1 MNIIRISRKRD
12 RHKKRVAAYCRVST
26 LLEEQE
32 DSIETQSNYYQ
43 SYIASHEDWDF
54 AGIYSD
60 EKSGL
65 DAEKRK
71 GFQQMI
77 KDALEGRVDY
87 ILVKSVSRFSR
98 NVVDCQ
104 KYLNLLH
111 GNGVDVYF
119 EKENINTADQSSSM
133 LLSIMSVFAQNESKS
148 ISENVKWSIRERV
161 KRGEYNL
168 GNNCNNRMLGYDSIG
183 GKLIPNQDAGII
195 RVIFSLFLEGRTVA
209 DIQKLLASHGV
220 VGKNGK
226 PLTAS
231 GITYILTNETY
242 VGDKLLQKRAPKNM
256 LTKQPEKG
264 MAKKGAKN
272 GVTHGTEKGRGIGI
286 AKMMEIETAKGA
298 GKERTKKRAYDS
310 NYLVDDHAGI
320 ISRAVWKATQRKLQM
335 RKAEIAEIAEIEEL
349 QKTALS
355 SLSSAVA
362 TTTTTV
368 SSLETVDTVA
378 GTGKTVAGT
387 TGGTGSSPMASYGSK
402 TPMFGKIICGD
413 CGSLMKR
420 KTYKDAKKGNNYKV
434 WVCKTPKKGKLPKQP
449 TQDIHSGQDV
459 HSVININ
466 DCGGSVVCAGN
477 YAGETGFYCSTKS
490 VRESDII
497 AEILRQVGQQSEA
510 QGSLSALET
519 AEETGQEAQIK
530 AKSDSNGKLPRAV
543 EQLLPRIK
551 RIIIRGQG
559 GSINIEWN

>member
-12 RHKKRVAAYCRVST
+12 QHKKRVAAYCRVST

-43 SYIASHEDWDF
+43 SYIASHDDWDF

-119 EKENINTADQSSSM
+119 EKENINTADPSSSM

-161 KRGEYNL
+161 KKGEYNL

-183 GKLIPNQDAGII
+183 GKLIPNQDATVV
-195 RVIFSLFLEGRTVA
+195 RAIFSLFLEGRTVA
-209 DIQKLLASHGV
+209 DIQKLLASRGV

-226 PLTAS
+226 TLTAS

-264 MAKKGAKN
+264 MAKNGATN
-272 GVTHGTEKGRGIGI
+272 GTEKGSVMG
-286 AKMMEIETAKGA
+286 IETAKEA
-298 GKERTKKRAYDS
+298 EKEKTKERMKKGAYDS
-310 NYLVDDHAGI
+310 NYLVDDHVGI
-320 ISRAVWKATQRKLQM
+320 ISRAVWEATQRKLQM
-335 RKAEIAEIAEIEEL
+335 RKAEIEEI

-362 TTTTTV
+362 TTATTA

-378 GTGKTVAGT
+378 GTGKTVTGTAGR
-387 TGGTGSSPMASYGSK
+387 TGSSPMASYGSK
-402 TPMFGKIICGD
+402 TLLFGKIICGD
-413 CGSLMKR
+413 CGSLMVR

-434 WVCKTPKKGKLPKQP
+434 WSCRTPKKGKLPKQP
-449 TQDIHSGQDV
+449 TQDIHSGQDIY
-459 HSVININ
+459 SVINVN
-466 DCGGSVVCAGN
+466 DCGSSVGCAGHN
-477 YAGETGFYCSTKS
+477 CVGNNADETGFYCSTKS

-497 AEILRQVGQQSEA
+497 AEILRQADQEPEA
-510 QGSLSALET
+510 QGSLSASKT
-519 AEETGQEAQIK
+519 AEETGQEAQIT
-530 AKSDSNGKLPRAV
+530 AKSDETGKLPRAV

-551 RIIIRGQG
+551 RIIIGGQV